1 MACAAM
7 TWETKLELMGY
18 AAQARRM
25 IDVLRQRRW
34 CALLQHVHKLDPEDR
49 DRLHHKGMKD
59 FATLG
64 RSMHRALLGCTA
76 PEFMEAT
83 GINNAAS
90 LGYNKVLI

>member
-1 MACAAM
+1 MACAPI

-34 CALLQHVHKLDPEDR
+34 CALVKYVHNLDPEVR
-49 DRLHHKGMKD
+49 DRLHHKGMED

-64 RSMHRALLGCTA
+64 RSMHRVLLGCTA
-76 PEFMEAT
+76 PEFVEAT
-83 GINNAAS
+83 GVNNAAS
-90 LGYNKVLI
+90 LGVMI